1 MENHN
6 QGKQLMESEH
16 GAQRGENS
24 FYLVVV
30 AVVVVLLY
38 VLVFGLITQYAWNY
52 SVHEL
57 FNWPSMTLLQAVALL
72 ILVKVVLHP
81 MMTKSSSVVYMTPL
95 KDTK

>member
-6 QGKQLMESEH
+6 IEKQTMESEH
-16 GAQRGENS
+16 VAQRGENS
-24 FYLVVV
+24 FYLVIV
-30 AVVVVLLY
+30 AIVVVLLY

-57 FNWPSMTLLQAVALL
+57 FNWPSLSLLQAVALL
-72 ILVKVVLHP
+72 ILVRLIFHP
-81 MMTKSSSVVYMTPL
+81 MMTKSSSVVYMTHL